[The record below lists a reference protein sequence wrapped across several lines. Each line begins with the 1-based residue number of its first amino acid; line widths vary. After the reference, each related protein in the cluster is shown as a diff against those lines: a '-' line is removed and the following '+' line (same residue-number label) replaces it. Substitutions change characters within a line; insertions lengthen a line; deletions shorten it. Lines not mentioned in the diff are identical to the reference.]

1 MQGESIIGCSM
12 SKLKENKIY
21 FRRDA
26 KTLVYPFTLSAID
39 EAAIAVIEF
48 CESNKIDKSQITRVR
63 LSIEESLILWQ
74 RQAGP
79 DDKFSIV
86 LSHSLKGPVIKIE
99 AQGPSL
105 DPYTVKESDESNGL
119 GNRLLI
125 ELGIVP
131 EYSRR
136 GQVNELTFKLSRKP
150 MNPIAK
156 ILCVIAAAI
165 GLGFLM
171 VNILPENVCN
181 NINVGFLTP
190 IYQAFF
196 RMLGAAAGP
205 MIFLS
210 VAWGVYGIG
219 DAVTLG
225 RIGKKLFALF
235 MCVNTVVASLMVL
248 LYGFLGPEFT
258 GTNSGGGGFTAIL
271 SMVLDII
278 PSSMIEPFADGNT
291 LQIIFFAII
300 IGTCMLF
307 LGQRTSSVAKAI
319 EQINYLVQFL
329 VKFIAKF
336 VPGITF
342 MVILKM
348 VLSGTLS
355 IISESWKLLACVIP
369 AEAICIILVAIW
381 CGMVLQTSPL
391 KLLKKSFPLFLIEI
405 TTASSAAGFDS
416 NMRIT
421 KDEMGVD
428 PALAAFGVPLGII
441 ICRVGTSVYFPLLC
455 FHFANIY
462 NVDMSWQSVISI
474 VIATVFIGVATPP
487 IPGGGAAA
495 FMALFMQV
503 GIPTEAVATALALDV
518 IVDFIMTTG
527 CQTPIPMLLAVLGKN
542 TGRINMNKLR
552 K

>member
-1 MQGESIIGCSM
+1 M
-12 SKLKENKIY
+12 SKIKENRI
-21 FRRDA
+21 FIRRDA
-26 KTLVYPFTLSAID
+26 KTIVYPFTPASID
-39 EAAIAVIEF
+39 EAAIEIIEF
-48 CESNKIDKSQITRVR
+48 CQSNGIDSAQLTRVR
-63 LSIEESLILWQ
+63 LSIEESLLLWQ
-74 RQAGP
+74 SQADP

-105 DPYTVKESDESNGL
+105 DPYTVKETDESNGL

-131 EYSRR
+131 EFSRR
-136 GQVNELTFKLSRKP
+136 GNVNELVFKLSKKP
-150 MNPIAK
+150 MNPIVK

-165 GLGFLM
+165 GLGLLM
-171 VNILPENVCN
+171 VNFLPENVCN
-181 NINVGFLTP
+181 SINEDFITP

-235 MCVNTVVASLMVL
+235 MSVNTVVACLMIL
-248 LYGFLGPEFT
+248 LYGFLGPDFT
-258 GTNSGGGGFTAIL
+258 GSSSGSSGFSAIL
-271 SMVLDII
+271 SMILDII
-278 PSSMIEPFADGNT
+278 PSSIIEPFADGNT

-348 VLSGTLS
+348 ALSGTLS
-355 IISESWKLLACVIP
+355 IISGSWKLLACVIP
-369 AEAICIILVAIW
+369 AEAFCLVLVALW
-381 CGMVLQTSPL
+381 CGMVLRTSPL
-391 KLLKKSFPLFLIEI
+391 ILLKKSLPLFLIEI

-421 KDEMGVD
+421 KEEMGVD

-462 NVDMSWQSVISI
+462 NVDMSWQSIISI

-518 IVDFIMTTG
+518 IMDFIMTTG
-527 CQTPIPMLLAVLGKN
+527 CQTPIPMLLAVLGKS
-542 TGRINMNKLR
+542 TGRINMNKGYIR
-552 K
+552 YDDTRANF